1 MKEIIYSVDNLCFE
15 DNDEEVVRTKAL
27 IINSNN
33 EVILGYSH
41 KTYQFPGGHLEDDE
55 TLE

>member
-1 MKEIIYSVDNLCFE
+1 MKEIIYSVDNLSFE